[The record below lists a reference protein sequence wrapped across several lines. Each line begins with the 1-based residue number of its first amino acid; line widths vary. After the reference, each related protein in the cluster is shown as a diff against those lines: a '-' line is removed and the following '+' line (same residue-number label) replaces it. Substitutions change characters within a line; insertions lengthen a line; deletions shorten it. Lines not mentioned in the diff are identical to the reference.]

1 MDTEFSG
8 DESVSADELRAAIE
22 DIQDQQSQRFKQP
35 SPWRAM
41 GLFAVPVALSPEEDP
56 SGLGGSIIA
65 PASFVGPLPD
75 DVNGLETD
83 GQELRKDWTAVGN
96 DLRIALLRHR
106 LADVERATKRSGTV
120 S

>member
-1 MDTEFSG
+1 MGTEFAG

-22 DIQDQQSQRFKQP
+22 DIQDQQNQRFKRR

-41 GLFAVPVALSPEEDP
+41 GLFAVPVDLSSEEDP
-56 SGLGGSIIA
+56 SGLGGIIA
-65 PASFVGPLPD
+65 PAASVGPLL

-83 GQELRKDWTAVGN
+83 VQELRKDWTAVGN
-96 DLRIALLRHR
+96 DLRIAMLRHR
-106 LADVERATKRSGTV
+106 LANIGRVTKRSGTV

>member
-1 MDTEFSG
+1 MDTTFSD

-22 DIQDQQSQRFKQP
+22 DIQNQQNQRFKRR

-41 GLFAVPVALSPEEDP
+41 GLFAAPVALSSEEDP
-56 SGLGGSIIA
+56 SGLGGAIIA
-65 PASFVGPLPD
+65 PASSVGALL

-83 GQELRKDWTAVGN
+83 AQALRNDWTAVGN
-96 DLRIALLRHR
+96 DFRIALLRHR